1 MNKQEQTSPTLF
13 QDFLRSLANK
23 QANSSYM
30 TAHAESYRADPKG
43 QEFFDRIKPYSSPA
57 VFPKA

>member
-43 QEFFDRIKPYSSPA
+43 QIL
-57 VFPKA
+57 